1 MEIIIVTGQRNGN
14 LYLAGNYEHVKYF
27 SEQST
32 LHPYKLSEKI
42 LKLCETYSPIIS
54 KSLFSKLNKCGAVY
68 TNEMLK
74 KKAFER
80 YHINSCTFW
89 AFDMKK
95 LEEFLK

>member
-1 MEIIIVTGQRNGN
+1 MDLKVRRDILDINEKDIILDNGAC
-14 LYLAGNYEHVKYF
+14 YQIITKEVG
-27 SEQST
+27 
-32 LHPYKLSEKI
+32 
-42 LKLCETYSPIIS
+42 KLCETYSPIIS

>member
-1 MEIIIVTGQRNGN
+1 MDLKVGRNILDINEKDIILDNGAC
-14 LYLAGNYEHVKYF
+14 YQIITKEVG
-27 SEQST
+27 
-32 LHPYKLSEKI
+32 KLG
-42 LKLCETYSPIIS
+42 ETYSPIIS

>member
-1 MEIIIVTGQRNGN
+1 MDLKIGRYVLDINEKDIILDNGN
-14 LYLAGNYEHVKYF
+14 CYQIITKKVGKR
-27 SEQST
+27 
-32 LHPYKLSEKI
+32 
-42 LKLCETYSPIIS
+42 CEPYSPVIS

-68 TNEMLK
+68 TNAMLK

-89 AFDMKK
+89 TFDMKK